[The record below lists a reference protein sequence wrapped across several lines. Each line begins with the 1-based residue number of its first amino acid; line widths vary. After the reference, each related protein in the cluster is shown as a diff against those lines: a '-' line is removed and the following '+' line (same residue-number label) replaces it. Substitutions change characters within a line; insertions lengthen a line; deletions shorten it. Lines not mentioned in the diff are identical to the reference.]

1 MEAPLPNGTDGRTVV
16 LTAGLAEVDRTMAQ
30 LRTVLLT
37 AIPVMLLAAA
47 GVAYLLATRALAPVT
62 ALVREARSITAQSLD
77 RRLPIANPHDE
88 LGRLAA
94 TVNDMVGRLERSF
107 AEMRRFTADASHELR
122 TPLAVIRAEAEAAL
136 GRTAEEEVRQM
147 LGSALEDCDR
157 LSRLTDQ
164 LLTLARQDAGL
175 LGQRGDPVNLAGLTS
190 GVVETLRP
198 LADVK
203 GVTLCVEP
211 GAPAAETVVRGDPDR
226 LRQVLLNV
234 LDNALKH
241 TASGSVTARVKTAGP
256 AVTVEVRD
264 TGEGIPPE
272 HLPHV
277 FERFYRVDA
286 ARTREQGGTGLGLS
300 IAKSIVEAHGGRIE
314 LNSLPGQGTTCVIT
328 LPRSVG
334 QVTAPGD
341 TQ

>member
-1 MEAPLPNGTDGRTVV
+1 MAAPLPNATDGRTVV
-16 LTAGLAEVDRTMAQ
+16 RTAGLADADRTMAQ

-37 AIPVMLLAAA
+37 AVPVMLLAAA
-47 GVAYLLATRALAPVT
+47 GVAYLLATRALAPIG
-62 ALVREARSITAQSLD
+62 ALVREARAITAQSLD
-77 RRLPIANPHDE
+77 RRLPVANPHDE

-122 TPLAVIRAEAEAAL
+122 TPLAVIRAETESAL
-136 GRTAEEEVRQM
+136 GRATREDVQQM
-147 LGSALEDCDR
+147 LGCALEECDR

-175 LGQRGDPVNLAGLTS
+175 LAQRREPVNLAELTA

-198 LADVK
+198 LADAK
-203 GVTLCVEP
+203 GLTLAVEP
-211 GAPAAETVVRGDPDR
+211 GAPAAETVVRGDADR
-226 LRQVLLNV
+226 FRQVLLNV

-241 TASGSVTARVKTAGP
+241 TAAGSVTARVKAAGP
-256 AVTVEVRD
+256 AVVIEVRD

-277 FERFYRVDA
+277 FERFYRVDK

-300 IAKSIVEAHGGRIE
+300 IARSIVEAHGGRIE
-314 LNSLPGQGTTCVIT
+314 LTSTPGQGTTCVVT
-328 LPRSVG
+328 LPRSAG
-334 QVTAPGD
+334 QVTG
-341 TQ
+341 

>member
-1 MEAPLPNGTDGRTVV
+1 VV
-16 LTAGLAEVDRTMAQ
+16 LTASLAETDRTMAQ
-30 LRTVLLT
+30 LRTVLVT
-37 AIPVMLLAAA
+37 TVPVVLLAAA
-47 GVAYLLATRALAPVT
+47 GVAYLLATRALAPVS

-77 RRLPIANPHDE
+77 RRLPVANPHDE

-122 TPLAVIRAEAEAAL
+122 TPLAVIRAEAESAL
-136 GRTAEEEVRQM
+136 GRSGDDEVQQM
-147 LGSALEDCDR
+147 LGSALEECDR
-157 LSRLTDQ
+157 LARLTDQ

-175 LGQRGDPVNLAGLTS
+175 LEQRSDPVNLAELTA

-198 LADVK
+198 LADAK
-203 GVTLCVEP
+203 GVTLAVEA
-211 GAPAAETVVRGDPDR
+211 GAPAAETLTSGDPDR

-241 TASGSVTARVKTAGP
+241 TAAGSVTARVKAAGP
-256 AVTVEVRD
+256 TVAVEVRD

-277 FERFYRVDA
+277 FERFYRVDR
-286 ARTREQGGTGLGLS
+286 ARTREDGSTGLGLS
-300 IAKSIVEAHGGRIE
+300 IARSIVEAHGGRIE
-314 LNSLPGQGTTCVIT
+314 LTSTRGEGTTCVIS
-328 LPRSVG
+328 LPRTNFV
-334 QVTAPGD
+334 
-341 TQ
+341 